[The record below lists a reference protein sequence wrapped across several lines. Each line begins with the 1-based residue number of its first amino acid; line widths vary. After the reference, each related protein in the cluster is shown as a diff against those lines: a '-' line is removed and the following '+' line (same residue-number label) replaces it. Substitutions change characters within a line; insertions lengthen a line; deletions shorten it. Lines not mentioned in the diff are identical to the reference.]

1 VGVEDGQVNQ
11 QAGAQLQH
19 KWEAQQQ
26 AALAAKQAAA
36 AAEAREQRNTQLD
49 LQKVLPATRVHIR
62 SYACANTKHTF

>member
-1 VGVEDGQVNQ
+1 VNQ

-36 AAEAREQRNTQLD
+36 AAATREQRNTQLD
-49 LQKVLPATRVHIR
+49 LQKVLPVHVTTHVQ
-62 SYACANTKHTF
+62 YAHMRAQTYPHTF